1 VPSFGEIRFE
11 HAPGDAVARVTL
23 SHPGKQNAIS
33 VAMWRALRERFQ
45 ALQSLPPEE
54 APRVVVVAGDG
65 GHFAAG
71 ADIEEFPAFR
81 FEQSSL
87 RHYHDAVIAPAL
99 HAVLACDIPVVAR
112 IEGSCVGGGLEIASC
127 CDLRLA
133 AAGAR
138 FGAPIGR
145 LGFPMAPGEL
155 QAIAR
160 VAAPATLRELLLE
173 GRLLDAETAVQRGLL
188 HRVLPDAAALDA
200 EVQATIDRIGALAPH
215 AARINKQT
223 LRHLAAGTLGEA
235 ERHAHFGYATHPV
248 HREGVE
254 AFLARRTPRF

>member
-1 VPSFGEIRFE
+1 MTGEVRFE
-11 HAPGDAVARVTL
+11 HTSGDPVARVTL
-23 SHPGKQNAIS
+23 SHAGKQNAIS
-33 VAMWRALRERFQ
+33 VAMWRALREGFQ
-45 ALQSLPPEE
+45 ALQALPVAQ
-54 APRVVVVAGDG
+54 APRVVVVSGDG

-87 RHYHDAVIAPAL
+87 RHYHDSVIAPAL
-99 HAVLACDIPVVAR
+99 HAVLACDIPVLAR

-127 CDLRLA
+127 CDIRLA
-133 AAGAR
+133 AEGAR

-173 GRLLDAETAVQRGLL
+173 GRLLDAATALQRGLL
-188 HRVLPDAAALDA
+188 HRVLPDTAALEA
-200 EVQATIDRIGALAPH
+200 EVDASIARITTLSPH
-215 AARINKQT
+215 ASRINKQT
-223 LRHLAAGTLGEA
+223 LRHMAAGTLGEA
-235 ERHAHFGYATHPV
+235 ERLAHFGYADHPE

-254 AFLARRTPRF
+254 AFLAKRPPRF

>member
-1 VPSFGEIRFE
+1 MTGEVRFE
-11 HAPGDAVARVTL
+11 HTSGAALARVTL

-33 VAMWRALRERFQ
+33 VAMWRALREGFQ
-45 ALQSLPPEE
+45 ALQALPPDD
-54 APRVVVVAGDG
+54 APRAVVVSGEG

-81 FEQSSL
+81 FEQPSL

-99 HAVLACDIPVVAR
+99 HALLACDIPVLAR
-112 IEGSCVGGGLEIASC
+112 IVGSCVGGGLEIASC

-133 AAGAR
+133 VAGSR
-138 FGAPIGR
+138 LGAPIGR

-173 GRLLDAETAVQRGLL
+173 GRLLDAAEALQRGLL

-200 EVQATIDRIGALAPH
+200 EVDATLARIATLSPN

-223 LRHLAAGTLGEA
+223 LRRMAAGPLGEA
-235 ERHAHFGYATHPV
+235 DHQAHFGYAAHPE

-254 AFLARRTPRF
+254 AFLAKRPPRF

>member
-1 VPSFGEIRFE
+1 MTGEVRFE
-11 HAPGDAVARVTL
+11 HAPGAAVARVTL
-23 SHPGKQNAIS
+23 ANAGKQNAIS
-33 VAMWRALRERFQ
+33 VAMWRALREGFQ
-45 ALQSLPPEE
+45 ALQQLPAAQ
-54 APRVVVVAGDG
+54 APRVVVVSGDG

-81 FEQSSL
+81 FEQPSL

-99 HAVLACDIPVVAR
+99 HAVLACDIPVLAR

-133 AAGAR
+133 LASAR

-160 VAAPATLRELLLE
+160 VASPATLRELLLE
-173 GRLLDAETAVQRGLL
+173 GRLLDAATALQRGLL
-188 HRVLPDAAALDA
+188 HRVLPDLAAL
-200 EVQATIDRIGALAPH
+200 EVELDATIARIGALSPN

-235 ERHAHFGYATHPV
+235 ERQAHFGYADHPE

-254 AFLARRTPRF
+254 AFLAKRPPKF

>member
-1 VPSFGEIRFE
+1 MAGEVRFD
-11 HAPGDAVARVTL
+11 HAPGAAVARVTL
-23 SHPGKQNAIS
+23 VHAGKQNAIS
-33 VAMWRALRERFQ
+33 VAMWRALRAGFQ
-45 ALQSLPPEE
+45 ALQALPAAQ
-54 APRVVVVAGDG
+54 APRVVVVSGDG
-65 GHFAAG
+65 GNFAAG

-81 FEQSSL
+81 FEQPSL
-87 RHYHDAVIAPAL
+87 RHYHDSVIAPAL
-99 HAVLACDIPVVAR
+99 QALLACDIPVLAR

-127 CDLRLA
+127 CDIRLA
-133 AAGAR
+133 AEGAR

-145 LGFPMAPGEL
+145 LGFPMAPSEL

-173 GRLLDAETAVQRGLL
+173 GRLLDAATALQRGLL

-200 EVQATIDRIGALAPH
+200 EVEASIGRITALSPN

-223 LRHLAAGTLGEA
+223 LRHMAAGTLGDA
-235 ERHAHFGYATHPV
+235 ERRAHFAYADHPE

-254 AFLARRTPRF
+254 AFLARRPPRF